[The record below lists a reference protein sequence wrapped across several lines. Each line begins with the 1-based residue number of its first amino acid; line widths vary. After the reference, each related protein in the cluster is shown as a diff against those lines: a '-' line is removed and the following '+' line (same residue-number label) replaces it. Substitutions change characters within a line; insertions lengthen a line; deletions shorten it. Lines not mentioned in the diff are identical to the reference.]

1 MNGEGERL
9 DPKSAGVIDDSPGDV
24 TLLLAKARSGSEE
37 SIEELVRLVY
47 KELRKT
53 ASALMRRERQGHT
66 LSTTDLAHEAYLRL
80 FGSEQAL
87 SWADRKEFFMSAAVA
102 MRRVL
107 IDHVRR
113 QKAGK
118 RIPKDE
124 LVPMQTILEPAVDPG
139 VDLLVLDRALQR
151 LAGVSPRQAR
161 VVELRY
167 FMGLTEPEIAKLLGV
182 SLMTV
187 SRDWRIARL
196 WLRKEMQPASDPA
209 S

>member
-1 MNGEGERL
+1 MSDERKTNSSPDRSKASGE
-9 DPKSAGVIDDSPGDV
+9 V
-24 TLLLAKARSGSEE
+24 TMLLSKARDGSAE
-37 SIEELVRLVY
+37 SVEELVRMVY
-47 KELRKT
+47 KELRRT

-80 FGSEQAL
+80 FGSENEL
-87 SWADRKEFFMSAAVA
+87 PWSDRKEFFMSAAVA

-113 QKAGK
+113 RQAGK

-124 LVPMQTILEPAVDPG
+124 LVPIEAVLEPAIEPG
-139 VDLLVLDRALQR
+139 VDLLALGQALDR
-151 LAGVSPRQAR
+151 LAEVSPRQAK

-167 FMGLTEPEIAKLLGV
+167 FMGLTEPEIAKILDV

-196 WLRKEMQPASDPA
+196 WLRNEMDTGS
-209 S
+209 SEEES